1 MKKQKKYLWI
11 LAAFFVLGTLQKIG
25 AQTFTPAE
33 NQFIE
38 KLFDFRLSLRACPS
52 PEDCIEKILLFEKQQ
67 EKTIETFSQE
77 AALTC
82 RNMLVTARYNCEYEK
97 DMHSPNMEG
106 ILRPQY
112 EKITEYSKEKT
123 VSDLNPLFV
132 LTSADLTN
140 SMMQFLPRS
149 SSITL
154 GLQEKKD
161 YAQVVQKNPKMSFAL
176 TLSGWWYYYA
186 PAVGGGSVSKAG
198 EFFKEAQQCALSAYD
213 RYYANIN
220 LAQFYFEQ
228 KDKEKCRLYMEE
240 AEKVLPNTRYTALIK
255 RINSLGYSLFDYNM
269 NSRREKIDRKLLEGT
284 SKNFSF

>member
-1 MKKQKKYLWI
+1 MKLQKKFLW
-11 LAAFFVLGTLQKIG
+11 VLTALFSLSSLQKTM
-25 AQTFTPAE
+25 AEAFTQTE
-33 NQFIE
+33 NDFIE
-38 KLFDFRLSLRACPS
+38 ELFDFRLSLRACATPDES
-52 PEDCIEKILLFEKQQ
+52 IEKILLFEKQN
-67 EKTIETFSQE
+67 EKVLEAFGEE

-82 RNMLVTARYNCEYEK
+82 RNMLATALYNCEYEK
-97 DMHSPNMEG
+97 DMHSPKMEG

-112 EKITEYSKEKT
+112 EKMTEYTEGKT
-123 VSDLNPLFV
+123 ASQMNPLFV

-161 YAQVVQKNPKMSFAL
+161 YAQIVQENPKMSLAL

-240 AEKVLPNTRYTALIK
+240 AEKVLPDTRYTALIK